1 MLAVGTERGEG
12 REASLLAEGDTGDQ
26 LTQGPTSTPSPLTPE
41 PYYQHPPNPLPMGG
55 PTPATRMVDEGY
67 KNNVQESTSGVQE
80 GKGGRQRTRE

>member
-1 MLAVGTERGEG
+1 MGTERGEG

-55 PTPATRMVDEGY
+55 PTPATRLEEERLTI
-67 KNNVQESTSGVQE
+67 KVQESASGVQE

>member
-55 PTPATRMVDEGY
+55 PTPATRLEDEGY
-67 KNNVQESTSGVQE
+67 KNKGQESTNGVQE

>member
-1 MLAVGTERGEG
+1 MGTERGEG

-55 PTPATRMVDEGY
+55 PTPATRLEDEGY
-67 KNNVQESTSGVQE
+67 EIKVQESTSGVQK
-80 GKGGRQRTRE
+80 GKGGR

>member
-55 PTPATRMVDEGY
+55 PTPATRLG
-67 KNNVQESTSGVQE
+67 
-80 GKGGRQRTRE
+80 